1 MASFAGGGGAS
12 KPTGVQAAVSSPTN
26 VQRCVHV
33 EWDPETGTFKG
44 LPDVWAGVV
53 PDGVSRNE
61 TSSRAM
67 SVIGNHVAP
76 TRPTQRTVRAL
87 TRGDGVAPGAAAA
100 AAAGGGGGGGGGG
113 SKKKAKGRKGKSA
126 DADAAAAGVGA
137 MSISA
142 PYNFKHEHHVGVDP
156 HSSTGFTG
164 LPAAW
169 KALLQSSGITRNEC
183 KAHPDEVLKVLK
195 FHMDGPGPKP
205 PVKAPKMPSRQT
217 LKRDM
222 VKAVQIRTD
231 DPKKVYRLRK
241 KLGEGAGGEV
251 FVAEERATGET
262 CAIKLS
268 PLSDLENMKNEIGM
282 QSMSK
287 HANVVEYRCS
297 YIHDDK
303 IWIVMEIMT
312 GGSLTDV
319 LGKNVVWPESH
330 IAYVC
335 QQTLRGLAFMHRSH
349 RLHRDIKSDNILVD
363 GQGRVKI
370 ADFGFAVGL
379 TKEVDKRKSVVGTP
393 YWMAPELIRGL
404 EYDAKV
410 DVWSLG
416 ITAIEMAEGEPP
428 LIDEP
433 PLRALLLITIND
445 SPELEQPGKWSS
457 GLKHFLGRCLNTK
470 SKQRASA
477 DQLLMHPFM
486 RTASEPAAFGR
497 FVKEKLAR
505 RRR

>member
-1 MASFAGGGGAS
+1 M
-12 KPTGVQAAVSSPTN
+12 
-26 VQRCVHV
+26 
-33 EWDPETGTFKG
+33 
-44 LPDVWAGVV
+44 
-53 PDGVSRNE
+53 
-61 TSSRAM
+61 
-67 SVIGNHVAP
+67 
-76 TRPTQRTVRAL
+76 
-87 TRGDGVAPGAAAA
+87 
-100 AAAGGGGGGGGGG
+100 
-113 SKKKAKGRKGKSA
+113 
-126 DADAAAAGVGA
+126 
-137 MSISA
+137 
-142 PYNFKHEHHVGVDP
+142 
-156 HSSTGFTG
+156 
-164 LPAAW
+164 
-169 KALLQSSGITRNEC
+169 
-183 KAHPDEVLKVLK
+183 
-195 FHMDGPGPKP
+195 
-205 PVKAPKMPSRQT
+205 
-217 LKRDM
+217 
-222 VKAVQIRTD
+222 
-231 DPKKVYRLRK
+231 
-241 KLGEGAGGEV
+241 
-251 FVAEERATGET
+251 FVAEERKTGAK

-287 HANVVEYRCS
+287 HANVVEYQCS
-297 YIHDDK
+297 YIHGDK

-312 GGSLTDV
+312 GGSLTDI
-319 LGKNVVWPESH
+319 LGKNVAWPEGH

-335 QQTLRGLAFMHRSH
+335 RQTLQGLAFMHRSH

-410 DVWSLG
+410 DVWSRG

-445 SPELEQPGKWSS
+445 SPELQEAQRWSG
-457 GLKHFLGRCLNTK
+457 GLKHWLARCLNVK
-470 SKQRASA
+470 PKDRASA

-486 RTASEPAAFGR
+486 RTASDQATFGR